1 MSWWWKNCLCA
12 ADWYYSQKCY
22 IKFSRPWSQTEKKK
36 VFCLADFLFLELA
49 TEIETN
55 YWKQRNCHHIAQSKT
70 CNFNEQGNNWINN

>member
-1 MSWWWKNCLCA
+1 MLQTGIIVKNATLSFL
-12 ADWYYSQKCY
+12 DHDLKR
-22 IKFSRPWSQTEKKK
+22 KKKK

-70 CNFNEQGNNWINN
+70 CNFNEQGNN